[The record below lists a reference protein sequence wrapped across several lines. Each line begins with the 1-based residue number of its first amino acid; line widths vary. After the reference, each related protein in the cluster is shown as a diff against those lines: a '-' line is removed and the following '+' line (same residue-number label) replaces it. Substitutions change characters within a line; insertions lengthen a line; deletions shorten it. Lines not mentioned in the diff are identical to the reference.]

1 MNICKTLAG
10 FGLAAAALALL
21 ASIPARAQYAHPI
34 RTQRHQAARLD
45 RQAAHAAY
53 NGNYRR
59 AARLRHHAAHLRT
72 AARHGY

>member
-1 MNICKTLAG
+1 MNTRKTLAG
-10 FGLAAAALALL
+10 IGLAAAALSFYSA
-21 ASIPARAQYAHPI
+21 APARAQFGHPI

-59 AARLRHHAAHLRT
+59 AVRLRRHAARLRT
-72 AARHGY
+72 DARHGY